1 MATTFKIKSHV
12 TLETIKGIKTQQS
25 RELLTYLFN
34 KYGHNEVD
42 QGHLMTEL
50 NLHQTDGTVLS
61 EGSVR
66 PISGTYEFYRKNQK
80 SGWVNAGLVE
90 ITRSSKALDAKQEVQ
105 ALKDR
110 IAYLEQIL
118 DDNDIEYD
126 LEEIETSE
134 E

>member
-1 MATTFKIKSHV
+1 MTTTFKIANHV
-12 TLETIKGIKTQQS
+12 TLEVIGKIKTQQS
-25 RELLTYLFN
+25 RELLTYLFK

-42 QGHLMTEL
+42 QGSLMTEL

-90 ITRSSKALDAKQEVQ
+90 ITRSSKALDAKQKFEDMQ
-105 ALKDR
+105 AR
-110 IAYLEQIL
+110 IEYLENL
-118 DDNDIEYD
+118 LTEHDIEFD
-126 LEEIETSE
+126 VDENQE
-134 E
+134 

>member
-1 MATTFKIKSHV
+1 MSTTFKIKSHV
-12 TLETIKGIKTQQS
+12 TLEMIAGIKTQQS
-25 RELLTYLFN
+25 RELLMYLFK

-50 NLHQTDGTVLS
+50 NLHQTDGSVLS

-90 ITRSSKALDAKQEVQ
+90 ITRSSKALDAKQVLED
-105 ALKDR
+105 LKSR
-110 IAYLEQIL
+110 IEYLENLLIE
-118 DDNDIEYD
+118 NNIEYD
-126 LEEIETSE
+126 VEENQE
-134 E
+134 